1 MKFKPIKFNKVF
13 NIWYLIWLER
23 LYEKVIFY
31 CVLLAINQAVLSLTQ
46 GVGDDLDVP
55 KVTTQA
61 SLVAMNL
68 VKVNI

>member
-1 MKFKPIKFNKVF
+1 MKKSSSKV
-13 NIWYLIWLER
+13 
-23 LYEKVIFY
+23 Y
-31 CVLLAINQAVLSLTQ
+31 CVLLAINQDVLSLTQ